1 MINDNNITVLFN
13 GFLQLPNLE
22 KLKMVNAINEYFDSN
37 DREVIRKENDEK
49 FSEITFSN
57 EGTKCVACGR

>member
-1 MINDNNITVLFN
+1 MMHDNNITVLFN

-22 KLKMVNAINEYFDSN
+22 KLKLVNAIMNILIRMS
-37 DREVIRKENDEK
+37 RIIRKENDEK